1 MTRDEAIIDKLLDP
15 PELRESVSEDDLLE
29 YYEDVKGAD

>member
-1 MTRDEAIIDKLLDP
+1 MNFEEKIIDYYVDP
-15 PELRESVSEDDLLE
+15 PEVRESVSEDDYLE